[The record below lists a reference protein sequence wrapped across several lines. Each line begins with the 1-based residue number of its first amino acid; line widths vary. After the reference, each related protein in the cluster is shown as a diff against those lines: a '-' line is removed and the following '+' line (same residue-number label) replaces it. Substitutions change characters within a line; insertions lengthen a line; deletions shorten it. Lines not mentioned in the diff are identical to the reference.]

1 MTIEVRQMLIKS
13 TVSAGG
19 SSGSSTP
26 AGQGGSGID
35 AREAEQWREDILAE
49 CKAWFENKLNE
60 LHER

>member
-19 SSGSSTP
+19 ASSSSP
-26 AGQGGSGID
+26 ASGQGAAALDG
-35 AREAEQWREDILAE
+35 REAEQWKEDILAE
-49 CKAWFENKLNE
+49 CKAWFETKLNE